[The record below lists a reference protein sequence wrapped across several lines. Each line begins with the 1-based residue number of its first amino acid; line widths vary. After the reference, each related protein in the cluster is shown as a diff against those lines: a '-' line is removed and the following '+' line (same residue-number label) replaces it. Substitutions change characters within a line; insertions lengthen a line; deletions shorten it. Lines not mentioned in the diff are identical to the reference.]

1 VTIRVVASTLKSLE
15 IRGDTL
21 KASRR
26 TIVYAT
32 LAQLVLVLGMARSA
46 FAQESATASKKA
58 MALYQAGSM
67 ALSKNDLS
75 TALRD
80 FQEAVQLEPASGA
93 LRGTLGFILLK
104 TGNVKESVPQFE
116 AALKKNPFDFT
127 AGLNLAVAY
136 EQMGQPEK
144 AVAVFATLETAART
158 QNRAMPANFYL
169 MYARD
174 LVSTQQVPAAIV
186 QMRRAV
192 DVKPQDAGMLDSL
205 GSLYAMQQSWPEAER
220 NFRAALSVQQN
231 MASAQPCLAKGRTR
245 QRSGSTLRNSVGC

>member
-1 VTIRVVASTLKSLE
+1 
-15 IRGDTL
+15 
-21 KASRR
+21 
-26 TIVYAT
+26 VYAT

-158 QNRAMPANFYL
+158 QKRAMPANFYL

-192 DVKPQDAGMLDSL
+192 DVKPQDAGIA
-205 GSLYAMQQSWPEAER
+205 GQSGVTLCDAAELAGGGAQLSCG
-220 NFRAALSVQQN
+220 FERAAEHGFRTAL
-231 MASAQPCLAKGRTR
+231 PCKGQDTSTKRFHSTKQCWLLTR
-245 QRSGSTLRNSVGC
+245 IMSTY